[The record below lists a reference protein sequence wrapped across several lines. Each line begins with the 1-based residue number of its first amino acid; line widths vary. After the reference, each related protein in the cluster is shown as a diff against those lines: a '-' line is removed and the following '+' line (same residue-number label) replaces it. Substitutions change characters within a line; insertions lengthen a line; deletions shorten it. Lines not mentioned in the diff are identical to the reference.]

1 MPDMKLVT
9 SSQMIQIEAL
19 SDDTGVSNDILMD
32 KAGYQLAKV
41 AISSVGVVSG
51 VKCLVLIGPGAI
63 FIKLIFDFLR
73 LMPVL
78 PLSRLNNIL
87 T

>member
-19 SDDTGVSNDILMD
+19 SDDTGVSNDILID

-41 AISSVGVVSG
+41 
-51 VKCLVLIGPGAI
+51 
-63 FIKLIFDFLR
+63 
-73 LMPVL
+73 
-78 PLSRLNNIL
+78 
-87 T
+87 